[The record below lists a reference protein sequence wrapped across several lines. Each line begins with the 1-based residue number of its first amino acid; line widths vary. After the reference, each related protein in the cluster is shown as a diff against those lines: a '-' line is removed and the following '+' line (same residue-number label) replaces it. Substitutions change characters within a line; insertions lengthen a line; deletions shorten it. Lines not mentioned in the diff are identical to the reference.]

1 MPERRHPWLPVA
13 RWEFV
18 RTVKRVDFVASV
30 LAAPVVMLVLA
41 ALLSAAANRKAVTV
55 AVARVDST
63 GATIA
68 RGSAALPAL
77 RGFRWVDPGPAS
89 GDTTKLSDA
98 VRARTFDAA
107 LVLRPIGASGSPAA
121 DLVLRRG
128 APLWRAALQTF
139 LNGQLRHERAVAL
152 GLSPAALSSL
162 DDSITFRR
170 HVAFGSRAA
179 GNRAEFLVTL
189 ALLALFV
196 SVIITSNSYMMI
208 GISGEKTARVTEV
221 VVSAISAEA
230 WMDGKIIALTAVGL
244 LIGSVWSATMMLMAG
259 PLAFALPGSINLGNM
274 FVALAFAILGL
285 YFYNALIAALMAT
298 AQNLQSAMKW
308 QANFIMLPFIP
319 FVFLQGLMENP
330 DSPSMV
336 VLSMVPF
343 FSSIMIPTR
352 LVLGAVHPWEVA
364 LAGALLLVAC
374 VLMRIVA
381 GRIFR
386 LGMLMYGKD
395 VTLPELLRWARTR

>member
-30 LAAPVVMLVLA
+30 LAAPVGMLLLA
-41 ALLSAAANRKAVTV
+41 ALLGAAGNHKAVTV
-55 AVARVDST
+55 AVARVDAA

-77 RGFRWVDPGPAS
+77 HGFRWVDPGAAG
-89 GDTTKLSDA
+89 GDTTKLSDG

-128 APLWRAALQTF
+128 APLWKGALQTF
-139 LNGQLRHERAVAL
+139 LTGQMRHERAVAL
-152 GLSPAALSSL
+152 GLSPAALASL
-162 DDSITFRR
+162 EDSITFRR

-179 GNRAEFLVTL
+179 GNRADLLVTL
-189 ALLALFV
+189 ALLGLFV
-196 SVIITSNSYMMI
+196 TVILTSNSYMMA

-230 WMDGKIIALTAVGL
+230 WMDGKIVALSGVGL
-244 LIGSVWSATMMLMAG
+244 VIGLVWSATMLLMAG
-259 PLAFALPGSINLGNM
+259 PMAFALPGTINVGNM

-285 YFYNALIAALMAT
+285 YFYNALIAGLMAT
-298 AQNLQSAMKW
+298 AQNFQSAMKW

-319 FVFLQGLMENP
+319 FVCFKGLMENP
-330 DSPSMV
+330 DSPSLV

-352 LVLGAVHPWEVA
+352 LVLGAVRPWEVA
-364 LAGALLLVAC
+364 LAGALLLGAC
-374 VLMRIVA
+374 VLVRIAA

-386 LGMLMYGKD
+386 MGMLMYGKD
-395 VTLPELLRWARTR
+395 MTLPELLRWARTR

>member
-30 LAAPVVMLVLA
+30 LAAPVVMLLLA
-41 ALLSAAANRKAVTV
+41 ALLGAATHQKPVAV

-63 GATIA
+63 GAAIA
-68 RGSAALPAL
+68 QGTAALPAL
-77 RGFRWVDPGPAS
+77 RGFRWVDPGPAG

-98 VRARTFDAA
+98 VRARAFDAA

-128 APLWRAALQTF
+128 APLWRGALQAF
-139 LNGQLRHERAVAL
+139 LTGQVRHERAVAL

-162 DDSITFRR
+162 EDSVTFRR

-179 GNRAEFLVTL
+179 GNRADLLVTL
-189 ALLALFV
+189 ALLGLFMT
-196 SVIITSNSYMMI
+196 VIITSNSYMMI

-230 WMDGKIIALTAVGL
+230 WMDGKIVALSGVGL
-244 LIGSVWSATMMLMAG
+244 LMGLVWSVVMLLMAG
-259 PLAFALPGSINLGNM
+259 PMAFALPATINMGNT

-319 FVFLQGLMENP
+319 FVFLKGLVENP
-330 DSPSMV
+330 DSPSMM

-352 LVLGAVHPWEVA
+352 LVLGAVRPWEVA
-364 LAGALLLVAC
+364 LAIALLLAAC
-374 VLMRIVA
+374 VLMRIAA